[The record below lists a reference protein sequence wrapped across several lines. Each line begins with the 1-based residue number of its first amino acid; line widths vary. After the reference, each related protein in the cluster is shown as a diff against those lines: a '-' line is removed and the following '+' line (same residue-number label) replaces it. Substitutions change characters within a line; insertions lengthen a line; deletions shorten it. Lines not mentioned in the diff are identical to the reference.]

1 MPISSCGYRILV
13 RILEQGRV
21 TLRRLIAFAATAIAA
36 LALAGSAS
44 PLIGGSPTGT
54 SQYTNVGAFGVVI
67 NGEFFEVCSG
77 TLIEPNVVLT
87 AGHCTVFFEALE
99 TRATNPL
106 NVVFTLHPS
115 PTASSTFYD
124 AIEFFTHPDYV
135 DELRGNSKCGL
146 FGQCTTDVGLV
157 ELATASSVAPA
168 ELAPLDYVDTL
179 DLKTQLFTIVGYGV
193 EGFANANTALGPNGG
208 TRKFGTFQAIPGQ
221 DVTSDLFLKLSGRQ
235 FDTGTCFGDSGG
247 PVFAEGYLVAVVSF
261 GQSWVCASMGYYT
274 RVDVES
280 VSTWIA
286 TTIAEINSD

>member
-44 PLIGGSPTGT
+44 PLIGGSPAGT
-54 SQYTNVGAFGVVI
+54 FKYTNVGAFGVVI

-115 PTASSTFYD
+115 P
-124 AIEFFTHPDYV
+124 
-135 DELRGNSKCGL
+135 
-146 FGQCTTDVGLV
+146 
-157 ELATASSVAPA
+157 TASSVAPA